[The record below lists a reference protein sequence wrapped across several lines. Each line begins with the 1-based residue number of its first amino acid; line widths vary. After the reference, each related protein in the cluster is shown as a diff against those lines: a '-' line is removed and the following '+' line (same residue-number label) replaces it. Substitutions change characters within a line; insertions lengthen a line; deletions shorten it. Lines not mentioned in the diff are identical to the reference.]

1 MSKLKPIAPFLLLSL
16 VLHIILAWYF
26 YNKKLPAKT
35 KPVQSKAVKSYL
47 VVAPIEQTETTQ
59 LPEPEPIKPEVK
71 KELIEPVVKAEKN
84 EISAISKQPQTQNE
98 LPIDQPVKDLT
109 KHQETKPQA
118 LATEQSTESPTTSTK
133 RFSAAAAA
141 QSYLSQLQNNEINKL
156 SSQSLTDF
164 RQVKPLNDGF
174 SQSSKQEVI
183 DRLSAKYAAPNSGVK
198 VVAETS
204 HNEKLLSVHGN
215 CFSVKRDENG
225 DEKWL
230 PSTACGYQDPFNGQ
244 LQKSLNKYIK
254 KKPNK

>member
-16 VLHIILAWYF
+16 ALHIVVAWYF
-26 YNKKLPAKT
+26 YNKKLPTRIKEKQTQAI
-35 KPVQSKAVKSYL
+35 KSYL
-47 VVAPIEQTETTQ
+47 VIAPIKKTEQAQ
-59 LPEPEPIKPEVK
+59 LPEPEPIKQEVNK
-71 KELIEPVVKAEKN
+71 VLIEPVAKTEIN
-84 EISAISKQPQTQNE
+84 EANATFKQTQKE
-98 LPIDQPVKDLT
+98 RIIEQPVKDLA
-109 KHQETKPQA
+109 KHQERELQA
-118 LATEQSTESPTTSTK
+118 LATEQNSETPTTPPK

-141 QSYLSQLQNNEINKL
+141 QNYLNQLQNREIDTL
-156 SSQSLTDF
+156 SSQSLSEF
-164 RQVKPLNDGF
+164 RQPKPLNEGF
-174 SQSSKQEVI
+174 SQSSRKEVI
-183 DRLSAKYAAPNSGVK
+183 DRMSAKFAAPNSGVK

-254 KKPNK
+254 KKTSK